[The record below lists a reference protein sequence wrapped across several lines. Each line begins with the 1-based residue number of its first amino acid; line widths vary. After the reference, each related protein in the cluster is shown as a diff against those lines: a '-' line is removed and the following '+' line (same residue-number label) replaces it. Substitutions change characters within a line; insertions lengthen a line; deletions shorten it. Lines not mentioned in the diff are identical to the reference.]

1 MKKLL
6 PFLLLLV
13 GTVNAYAQSFAVFGS
28 VASGSD
34 KSALPG
40 ANVVLKKTTDAT
52 VTATVT
58 DTDGRFRFERIANG
72 QYTVE
77 INYIGFAKFTRTVQ
91 VQGAPLNL
99 GQLLLQ
105 DGSTALKEVQVVGR
119 APLGEQKGD
128 TTQFNAK
135 AFKTAPDASA
145 EDLVTKMPGI
155 TIQEGRVQAQGE
167 DVRQVMIDG
176 KRFTGSDVST
186 AIRNISADMI
196 ESVEVFD
203 AQSDRAAFSG
213 FDDGNRLKTLN
224 FRTKKEARIGYT
236 GKASVGYGTD
246 ERYMVGATVNFFN
259 NNRRITVTGLTN
271 NINMTDFS
279 IGETPG
285 GGMRGRRMFGG
296 GSPRGISENN
306 NFSINYNDMWGKKI
320 EVGGNYTYSKNETV
334 NNLFRFQDYFAT
346 DLDRVYRENSF
357 NTNGTESHRLNFR
370 LQYNINQNNR
380 LLVTPNISFQNNNSL
395 RNSTALLTS
404 NQGTESESVERNDNE
419 VGSFNFSNNILYSH
433 RFGESG
439 RIFTANFTNSYSSSA
454 GDLFELANITNNIR
468 PERSSY
474 RNQFISTDKDNSSWN
489 ANLNYSQ
496 WIAENTRLQL
506 EYTIGNQLND
516 SDRRVFDFVE
526 TANTY
531 SNFNPQLSNTFKS
544 DYISQS
550 FGPSYQYR
558 LDKVRFQADVK
569 YQYATLQGENEFP
582 EPSNNLKRNFSN
594 VLPSAEYEYK
604 FSNTSNL
611 NISLRTNTNT
621 PSIEQLQDVLDI
633 SNTLQPRIGN
643 PELDQ
648 DYQSRINVRF
658 RNFSPETNK
667 VFFVGMFGTITQNY
681 IANSVYNIR
690 NENYRDELPF
700 KTTDA
705 YTIPVGARL
714 SRPVNMDG
722 FVNVRSFFNY
732 GQPLSFMKS
741 NLNING
747 SIGYSRIP
755 GMIDGQEN
763 YANTKTA
770 GMGLNISSNIS
781 EKIDFNISTFGN
793 YNIVDNTLQSVR
805 GNNNYYTQNTNLR
818 YNWILWKDLVY
829 RTELNHQ
836 YNSGLSA
843 GVENSYLLWN
853 MSLGKKIFKNK
864 QGEISLSVNDLLKQN
879 VSIQRNVAADYIED
893 VQSTVLQRYFM
904 ATFSYNLRKFKSGGN
919 QPDPTDMRRGNWG
932 GGRMGH

>member
-6 PFLLLLV
+6 PFLLLLI
-13 GTVNAYAQSFAVFGS
+13 GTLNAYAQSYAVFGS

-34 KSALPG
+34 KTALPG

-52 VTATVT
+52 VTSTVT
-58 DTDGRFRFERIANG
+58 DAEGRFRFERVANG

-77 INYIGFAKFTRTVQ
+77 INYIGFSKFTRSVQ
-91 VQGAPLNL
+91 VQGAALNL
-99 GQLLLQ
+99 GQLQLQ
-105 DGSTALKEVQVVGR
+105 DASTALKEVQVVGR

-145 EDLVTKMPGI
+145 EELVTKMPGI
-155 TIQEGRVQAQGE
+155 TIQEGRIQAQGE
-167 DVRQVMIDG
+167 DVKQVMIDG
-176 KRFTGSDVST
+176 KRFTGADVST
-186 AIRNISADMI
+186 AIRNISADMV

-203 AQSDRAAFSG
+203 ALSDRAAFSG

-224 FRTKKEARIGYT
+224 FRTKKEARVGYN
-236 GKASVGYGTD
+236 GKGSVGYGTD
-246 ERYMVGATVNFFN
+246 ERYMVGATVNYFN

-271 NINMTDFS
+271 NINMSEYS

-285 GGMRGRRMFGG
+285 GGMRGRRMMFGG
-296 GSPRGISENN
+296 GSPNGITSTN

-320 EVGGNYTYSKNETV
+320 EVSGNYNYTDRETL
-334 NNLFRFQDYFAT
+334 NNQFRFQDYFAT
-346 DLDRVYRENSF
+346 DLDREYRENS
-357 NTNGTESHRLNFR
+357 NNNNGNESHRLNFR
-370 LQYNINQNNR
+370 LQYNMNQNNR
-380 LLVTPNISFQNNNSL
+380 LLVTPNISFQDNSTM
-395 RNSTALLTS
+395 RNSSALLST
-404 NQGTESESVERNDNE
+404 NRGTESESVERNQNE

-439 RIFTANFTNSYSSSA
+439 RILTANFTNSYNSSN
-454 GDLFELANITNNIR
+454 GDLFELANITDYIKSS
-468 PERSSY
+468 RSSY
-474 RNQFISTDKDNSSWN
+474 RNQFISSDKDNSSW
-489 ANLNYSQ
+489 AGNLNYSQ

-506 EYTIGNQLND
+506 EYSIGNQLND
-516 SDRRVFDFVE
+516 ADRRVFDFVE
-526 TANTY
+526 NENRYNA
-531 SNFNPQLSNTFKS
+531 FNRQLSNTFKS

-558 LDKVRFQADVK
+558 VEKIRFQADLK

-582 EPSNNLKRNFSN
+582 SVFNLKRNFSN
-594 VLPSAEYEYK
+594 ILPSAEYEYK
-604 FSNTSNL
+604 FSMTRNL

-621 PSIEQLQDVLDI
+621 PSIEQLQGVLDI

-648 DYQSRINVRF
+648 DYQSRINVRY
-658 RNFSPETNK
+658 RNFSPESNR

-681 IANSVYNIR
+681 IANSVYTIR
-690 NENYRDELPF
+690 NENYRGELPF
-700 KTTDA
+700 KTSDS
-705 YTIPVGARL
+705 YNIPVGARL
-714 SRPVNMDG
+714 TRPVNLDG

-741 NLNING
+741 NFNVNG

-755 GMIDGQEN
+755 GMIDGQVN

-770 GMGLNISSNIS
+770 GAGLSLSSNIS
-781 EKIDFNISTFGN
+781 EKIDFNIFTFGN
-793 YNIVDNTLQSVR
+793 YNIVENTLQTAR
-805 GNNNYYTQNTNLR
+805 NNNFYTQNTSLR
-818 YNWILWKDLVY
+818 YNWTFWKDLVY

-843 GVENSYLLWN
+843 GVNNSFLLWN
-853 MSLGKKIFKNK
+853 MSLGKKVFKNK

-879 VSIQRNVAADYIED
+879 VSVQRNVAADFIED
-893 VQSTVLQRYFM
+893 VQATVLQRYFM

-919 QPDPTDMRRGNWG
+919 QPDPSDNRRGNWG
-932 GGRMGH
+932 GMRMMGH

>member
-1 MKKLL
+1 MKRLL
-6 PFLLLLV
+6 PILLLLI
-13 GTVNAYAQSFAVFGS
+13 GTINAYAQSVAVFGT

-34 KSALPG
+34 KTALPG

-58 DTDGRFRFERIANG
+58 DAEGKFRFERVASG

-77 INYIGFAKFTRTVQ
+77 INYIGFDKFSRTIQ

-99 GQLLLQ
+99 GQLSLQ

-167 DVRQVMIDG
+167 DVKQVMIDG
-176 KRFTGSDVST
+176 KRFTGDDVNS

-224 FRTKKEARIGYT
+224 FRTKREARIGYT
-236 GKASVGYGTD
+236 GKASAGYGTD
-246 ERYMVGATVNFFN
+246 DRYMVGATVNFFN
-259 NNRRITVTGLTN
+259 NNRRISLTGLTN
-271 NINMTDFS
+271 NINMFDYS

-296 GSPRGISENN
+296 GSPNGIINTN
-306 NFSINYNDMWGKKI
+306 NFSISYNDMWGKKM
-320 EVGGNYTYSKNETV
+320 EVSGNYSYSNRETV

-346 DLDRVYRENSF
+346 DLDREYRENSINN
-357 NTNGTESHRLNFR
+357 NTNESHRFNFR

-380 LLVTPNISFQNNNSL
+380 LLITPNISFQNINSL
-395 RNSTALLTS
+395 RNSIAQLTT
-404 NQGTESESVERNDNE
+404 NAGTETESVERNNNE
-419 VGSFNFSNNILYSH
+419 TSSFNFSNNILYSH
-433 RFGESG
+433 RFGDSG
-439 RIFTANFTNSYSSSA
+439 RILTANFSNNYSSSN
-454 GDLFELANITNNIR
+454 GDLFELANITDYRNTN
-468 PERSSY
+468 RSSY
-474 RNQFISTDKDNSSWN
+474 RNQFISTDKENMSWN
-489 ANLNYSQ
+489 GNLNYSQ
-496 WIAENTRLQL
+496 RLAENSRLQL
-506 EYTIGNQLND
+506 EYTITNQLSD
-516 SDRRVFDFVE
+516 SDRRAFDFVE
-526 TANTY
+526 TNNTH
-531 SNFNPQLSNTFKS
+531 SDFNRQLSNTFQS

-558 LDKVRFQADVK
+558 LEKVRFQADVK
-569 YQYATLQGENEFP
+569 YQYATLKGENEFP
-582 EPSNNLKRNFSN
+582 EVFNLKRNFN
-594 VLPSAEYEYK
+594 NILPSAEYEYK
-604 FSNTSNL
+604 FTNSRNL

-621 PSIEQLQDVLDI
+621 PSVEQLQDVLDI

-648 DYQSRINVRF
+648 DFQSRINVRY
-658 RNFSPETNK
+658 RNFNPETNK
-667 VFFVGMFGTITQNY
+667 VFFIGMFGTVTQNY
-681 IANSVYNIR
+681 VANSVYTIR
-690 NENYRDELPF
+690 NENYREELPF
-700 KTTDA
+700 ETTEA

-714 SRPVNMDG
+714 TRPVNLDG

-732 GQPLSFMKS
+732 GQPISFIRS
-741 NLNING
+741 NLNLNG

-755 GMIDGQEN
+755 GMIDGAVN

-770 GMGLNISSNIS
+770 GFGLNISSNIS
-781 EKIDFNISTFGN
+781 EKVDFNVSTFGN
-793 YNIVDNTLQSVR
+793 YNIVDNTLQNAR
-805 GNNNYYTQNTNLR
+805 NNNYYTQNTSLR
-818 YNWILWKDLVY
+818 YNWILWKDMVY

-843 GVENSYLLWN
+843 GVDNSFLLWN

-879 VSIQRNVAADYIED
+879 VSIQRNIAADYIED

-919 QPDPTDMRRGNWG
+919 QPDPEQNRNRGNWG